1 MDLQPPDAGLS
12 PAVQGPLASI
22 GQTQRQRLSHIDFRL
37 RFLGTISR
45 ADLVARFG
53 IKEAAATR
61 DLSLYRRLAPDNL
74 GYDTRAK
81 AYTVTRHYRPLF
93 DYSPQQ
99 ALTALA
105 SGSGDDRVIT
115 QKAHIPCETPTQLNQ
130 PQLDTIAVLS
140 RAIHQQHIVHIAYHS
155 LSSGRSEREIAPFAL
170 IDNGLRWHVR
180 GWDRRR
186 QRFSDFVIN
195 RMESPLTRPD
205 SPIAEHEQREQDI
218 QWNRIVELE
227 IVPHP
232 RLNHPQ
238 TIALE
243 YAMRDGCL
251 HSNVRAALAG
261 YILRRWNVDCSADH
275 HLDSA
280 EIHLWLRN
288 RAALYGVQNLV
299 IAPGYDPQ
307 D

>member
-1 MDLQPPDAGLS
+1 MRHQTPNPKHTPPTAE
-12 PAVQGPLASI
+12 PLTTAS
-22 GQTQRQRLSHIDFRL
+22 QTQRQRLSHIDFRL
-37 RFLGTISR
+37 RFLGSISR

-61 DLSLYRRLAPDNL
+61 DLSLYRKLAPDNL
-74 GYDTRAK
+74 GYDPRAK
-81 AYTVTRHYRPLF
+81 AYTIASGYQPLF
-93 DYSPQQ
+93 EYSPQQ

-105 SGSGDDRVIT
+105 SGSGDDRVIP
-115 QKAHIPCETPTQLNQ
+115 QRAHLACETPVQLNQ
-130 PQLDTIAVLS
+130 PQIDTVAVLS
-140 RAIHQQHIVHIAYHS
+140 RAIHQQHVAHIGYHS
-155 LSSGRSEREIAPFAL
+155 LSSGSSEREIAPFAL

-195 RMESPLTRPD
+195 RIDAPAIRPASPV
-205 SPIAEHEQREQDI
+205 AEHEQREQDI
-218 QWNRIVELE
+218 QWNRIVEME

-232 RLNHPQ
+232 RLAHPD

-251 HSNVRAALAG
+251 HSNIRAALAG
-261 YILRRWNVDCSADH
+261 YLLRRWNVDCSADH
-275 HLDSA
+275 HLNGP
-280 EIHLWLRN
+280 EVHLWLRN

-299 IAPGYDPQ
+299 IAPGYEPQ
-307 D
+307 P